1 MAHYAKID
9 STNIVTSVHVVSDSD
24 ENGSEE
30 NGIAFLTSVHGDI
43 SPNYWKKTS
52 YGTRAGKHYTFAD
65 DGSGRTVASENAD
78 QTKAFRKNYAG
89 IGYTYDATRD
99 AFIPPRPMKCNFA
112 ITHDSWTLDEDT
124 CEWNPPIAWPNQSHP
139 DTFEIDG
146 KATALSWDEH
156 KQRHVGQLEN
166 GGAAEGQPRPS
177 DDQVTLYSWDPAA
190 GTWSDSGFTFGQFI
204 DTSYTGD

>member
-9 STNIVTSVHVVSDSD
+9 PTNIVTSVHVVADSD

-52 YGTRAGKHYTFAD
+52 YNTRLNVHVLGGTPL
-65 DGSGRTVASENAD
+65 
-78 QTKAFRKNYAG
+78 RKTYAG
-89 IGYTYDATRD
+89 IGHTYDSTRD

-139 DTFEIDG
+139 DTYQIDG

-156 KQRHVGQLEN
+156 KQRHVGQLED

-190 GTWSDSGFTFGQFI
+190 GTWSDSGFTFAQFI

>member
-9 STNIVTSVHVVSDSD
+9 PTNIVTSVHVVADSD

-52 YGTRAGKHYTFAD
+52 YGTRAGKHYTLAD
-65 DGSGRTVASENAD
+65 DGSGRTVASESAD

-89 IGYTYDATRD
+89 IGFTWDESRD

-112 ITHDSWTLDEDT
+112 ITHDSWNIDEDT

-139 DTFEIDG
+139 DTYQIDG

-156 KQRHVGQLEN
+156 KQRHVGQLED

>member
-9 STNIVTSVHVVSDSD
+9 PTNIVTSVHVVADSD

-43 SPNYWKKTS
+43 SPSYWKKTS
-52 YGTRAGKHYTFAD
+52 FNTHLGVHKLGGTPL
-65 DGSGRTVASENAD
+65 
-78 QTKAFRKNYAG
+78 RKNYAG
-89 IGYTYDATRD
+89 IGQTYDATKD

-112 ITHDSWTLDEDT
+112 ITHDSWTLNEDT
-124 CEWNPPIAWPNQSHP
+124 CAWEAPMAWPNDTHP
-139 DTFEIDG
+139 DSYKINGEPT
-146 KATALSWDEH
+146 TVSWDEH
-156 KQRHVGQLEN
+156 KQRMVGQLVN

-177 DDQVTLYSWDPAA
+177 DDQVTLYVWDPDT

>member
-9 STNIVTSVHVVSDSD
+9 ENNTVISVHVVNDSD

-52 YGTRAGKHYTFAD
+52 FGTRDGKHYTFN
-65 DGSGRTVASENAD
+65 SEGVPSESAD
-78 QTKAFRKNYAG
+78 QSKAFRKNYAG
-89 IGYTYDATRD
+89 IGHTYDSTRD

-112 ITHDSWTLDEDT
+112 ITHDSWTLNETT
-124 CEWNPPIAWPNQSHP
+124 CQWEAPIPWPNESHP
-139 DTFEIDG
+139 DTFQIDG
-146 KATALSWDEH
+146 VGTALSWDEH
-156 KQRHVGQLEN
+156 KQRHVGQRED

-177 DDQVTLYSWDPAA
+177 DDQVTLYAWDPDT
-190 GTWSDSGFTFGQFI
+190 GTWSDSGFTFAQFL
-204 DTSYTGD
+204 DTNYTGD

>member
-9 STNIVTSVHVVSDSD
+9 SNNIVTNVHAVADAD

-43 SPNYWKKTS
+43 SPSYWKKTS
-52 YGTRAGKHYTFAD
+52 YNTTFNVHKLGGTP
-65 DGSGRTVASENAD
+65 
-78 QTKAFRKNYAG
+78 FRKNYAG
-89 IGYTYDATRD
+89 IGHTYDATRD

-124 CEWNPPIAWPNQSHP
+124 CEWKAPIPWPNESHP
-139 DTFEIDG
+139 DTYKIDG
-146 KATALSWDEH
+146 KETALSWDEH
-156 KQRHVGQLEN
+156 KQRHVGQRED

-177 DDQVTLYSWDPAA
+177 DDQVTLYAWDPAT
-190 GTWSDSGFTFGQFI
+190 GTWSDSGFTFAQFI
-204 DTSYTGD
+204 DMDYTGD

>member
-9 STNIVTSVHVVSDSD
+9 ENNTVVSVHVVSDSD

-30 NGIAFLTSVHGDI
+30 NAISFLTSVHGDI

-52 YGTRAGKHYTFAD
+52 FGTRAGKHYTFD
-65 DGSGRTVASENAD
+65 SEGVPSESAD

-89 IGYTYDATRD
+89 IGHTYDATKD

-124 CEWNPPIAWPNQSHP
+124 CQWKAPIQWPNESHP
-139 DTFEIDG
+139 DNYQIDG

-156 KQRHVGQLEN
+156 KQRHVGQLED

-177 DDQVTLYSWDPAA
+177 DDQVTLYAWDPAS
-190 GTWSDSGFTFGQFI
+190 GTWSDSGFTFAQFL
-204 DTSYTGD
+204 DTNYTGD

>member
-9 STNIVTSVHVVSDSD
+9 PTNIVTSVHVVADSD

-43 SPNYWKKTS
+43 SPSYWKKTS
-52 YGTRAGKHYTFAD
+52 YNTKFNVHAQGGTP
-65 DGSGRTVASENAD
+65 
-78 QTKAFRKNYAG
+78 FRKNYAG
-89 IGYTYDATRD
+89 KGHTYDSTRD
-99 AFIPPRPMKCNFA
+99 AFIPARPMKCNFA
-112 ITHDSWTLDEDT
+112 ITHDSWTLNEDT
-124 CEWNPPIAWPNQSHP
+124 CAWNPPIAWPNQSHP
-139 DTFEIDG
+139 DTYQIDG

-156 KQRHVGQLEN
+156 KQRHVGQLED

-190 GTWSDSGFTFGQFI
+190 GTWSDSGFTFAQFI

>member
-9 STNIVTSVHVVSDSD
+9 SNNIVTNVHAVADAD

-43 SPNYWKKTS
+43 SPSYWKKTS
-52 YGTRAGKHYTFAD
+52 YNTTFNVHKLGGTP
-65 DGSGRTVASENAD
+65 
-78 QTKAFRKNYAG
+78 FRKNYAG
-89 IGYTYDATRD
+89 IGHTYDATRD

-124 CEWNPPIAWPNQSHP
+124 CEWKAPIPWPNESHP
-139 DTFEIDG
+139 DTYKIDG
-146 KATALSWDEH
+146 KETALSWDEH
-156 KQRHVGQLEN
+156 KQRHVGQRED

-177 DDQVTLYSWDPAA
+177 DDQVTLYAWNPDT
-190 GTWSDSGFTFGQFI
+190 GTWSDSGFTFAQFI
-204 DTSYTGD
+204 DMDYTGD

>member
-9 STNIVTSVHVVSDSD
+9 PTNIVTSVHVVADSD

-52 YGTRAGKHYTFAD
+52 YGTRAGKHYTLAD
-65 DGSGRTVASENAD
+65 DGSGRTVASESAD

-89 IGYTYDATRD
+89 IGFTWDESRD

-112 ITHDSWTLDEDT
+112 ITHDSWNIDEDT

-139 DTFEIDG
+139 DTYQIDG

-156 KQRHVGQLEN
+156 KQRHVGQLED

-177 DDQVTLYSWDPAA
+177 DDQVTLYSWDPAS

>member
-9 STNIVTSVHVVSDSD
+9 ENNTVISVHVVNDSD

-52 YGTRAGKHYTFAD
+52 YGTREGKHYTFN
-65 DGSGRTVASENAD
+65 SEGVPSESAD
-78 QTKAFRKNYAG
+78 QSKAFRKNYAG
-89 IGYTYDATRD
+89 IGHTYDSTRD

-112 ITHDSWTLDEDT
+112 ITHDSWTLNETT
-124 CEWNPPIAWPNQSHP
+124 CQWEAPIPWPNQSHP
-139 DTFEIDG
+139 DSYQIDG
-146 KATALSWDEH
+146 VATALSWDEH
-156 KQRHVGQLEN
+156 QRRHVGQKEN

-177 DDQVTLYSWDPAA
+177 DDQVTLYAWDPDT
-190 GTWSDSGFTFGQFI
+190 GTWSDSGFTFAQFL
-204 DTSYTGD
+204 DTNYTGD

>member
-9 STNIVTSVHVVSDSD
+9 PTNIVTSVHVVADSD

-52 YGTRAGKHYTFAD
+52 YGTRAGKHYTLVD
-65 DGSGRTVASENAD
+65 DGSGRTVASESAD

-89 IGYTYDATRD
+89 IGFTWDESRD

-112 ITHDSWTLDEDT
+112 ITHDSWNIDEDT

-139 DTFEIDG
+139 DTYQIDG

-156 KQRHVGQLEN
+156 KQRHVGQLED

-177 DDQVTLYSWDPAA
+177 DDQVTLYSWDPAS
-190 GTWSDSGFTFGQFI
+190 GTWSDSGFTFAQFI

>member
-9 STNIVTSVHVVSDSD
+9 ENNTVVSVHVVSDSD

-30 NGIAFLTSVHGDI
+30 NAISFLTSVHGDI

-52 YGTRAGKHYTFAD
+52 FGTRAGKHYTFDSEGVPSESAD
-65 DGSGRTVASENAD
+65 H
-78 QTKAFRKNYAG
+78 TKAFRKNYAG
-89 IGYTYDATRD
+89 IRHTYDATKD

-124 CEWNPPIAWPNQSHP
+124 CQWKAPIQWPNESHP
-139 DTFEIDG
+139 DNYQIDG

-156 KQRHVGQLEN
+156 KQRHVGQLED

-177 DDQVTLYSWDPAA
+177 DDQVTLYAWDPAS
-190 GTWSDSGFTFGQFI
+190 GTWSDSGFTFAQFL
-204 DTSYTGD
+204 DTNYTGD

>member
-9 STNIVTSVHVVSDSD
+9 ENNTVISVHVVSDSD

-52 YGTRAGKHYTFAD
+52 FGTRDGKHYTFN
-65 DGSGRTVASENAD
+65 SEGVPSESAD
-78 QTKAFRKNYAG
+78 QSKAFRKNYAG
-89 IGYTYDATRD
+89 IGHTYDSTRD

-112 ITHDSWTLDEDT
+112 ITHDSWTLNETT
-124 CEWNPPIAWPNQSHP
+124 CQWEAPIPWPNESHP
-139 DTFEIDG
+139 DTFQIDG
-146 KATALSWDEH
+146 VGTALSWDEH
-156 KQRHVGQLEN
+156 KQRHVGQRED

-177 DDQVTLYSWDPAA
+177 DDQVTLYAWDPDT
-190 GTWSDSGFTFGQFI
+190 GTWSDSGFTFAQFL
-204 DTSYTGD
+204 DTNYTGD

>member
-9 STNIVTSVHVVSDSD
+9 SNNIVTNVHAVADAD

-43 SPNYWKKTS
+43 SPSYWKKTS
-52 YGTRAGKHYTFAD
+52 YNTTLNVHKLGGTP
-65 DGSGRTVASENAD
+65 
-78 QTKAFRKNYAG
+78 FRKNYAG
-89 IGYTYDATRD
+89 IGHTYDATRD

-124 CEWNPPIAWPNQSHP
+124 CEWKAPIPWPNESHP
-139 DTFEIDG
+139 DTYKIDG
-146 KATALSWDEH
+146 KETALSWDEH
-156 KQRHVGQLEN
+156 KQRHVGQRED

-177 DDQVTLYSWDPAA
+177 DDQVTLYAWNPDT
-190 GTWSDSGFTFGQFI
+190 GTWSDSGFTFAQFI
-204 DTSYTGD
+204 DMDYTGD

>member
-9 STNIVTSVHVVSDSD
+9 PTNIVTSVHVVADSD

-43 SPNYWKKTS
+43 SPSYWKKTS
-52 YGTRAGKHYTFAD
+52 YNTHLNVHALGGTPL
-65 DGSGRTVASENAD
+65 
-78 QTKAFRKNYAG
+78 RKNYAG
-89 IGYTYDATRD
+89 IGHTYDSTRD

-124 CEWNPPIAWPNQSHP
+124 CEWNPPIAWPSQSHP
-139 DTFEIDG
+139 DTYQIDG

-156 KQRHVGQLEN
+156 KQRHVGQLED

-190 GTWSDSGFTFGQFI
+190 GTWSDSGFTFAQFI
-204 DTSYTGD
+204 DTNYTGD